1 LVSLIGKFGLKF
13 WFDCQEANFLQ
24 HRFFALDGLG
34 RAAAISVAVYHFYY
48 FLPGYLAMDFF
59 LVLSGFVLTH
69 KTPVHDRRYQFSRI
83 YLASLNG
90 WATFHIRFI

>member
-1 LVSLIGKFGLKF
+1 
-13 WFDCQEANFLQ
+13 
-24 HRFFALDGLG
+24 
-34 RAAAISVAVYHFYY
+34 
-48 FLPGYLAMDFF
+48 MDFF

-69 KTPVHDRRYQFSRI
+69 KIPVHDRRYQFSRI